1 MCTVIIQVGES
12 PSDPIRILAI
22 RDEDPARPWNPLGPW
37 WPDTHEGVVG
47 VRDVRAGGAW
57 LAADP
62 ATRRLA
68 VLLNRKDHSERDE
81 SELVSRG
88 TIVLGSVAGERLP
101 ASPPTHGFNLVEV
114 VPGGVRVTM
123 WDGVALRSE
132 ALPPGT
138 HMIAHDDVDDAATPR
153 IAYWLDEFR
162 RTPLGDS
169 GSPSW
174 WEPWM
179 TVLGRSGELTPT
191 DDRAIV
197 RDNRPLGYPT
207 LSTLIC
213 VAELSDTALE
223 VHYGEFD
230 HPGEWNTVSLTP

>member
-1 MCTVIIQVGES
+1 MCTVIIHVGES
-12 PSDPIRILAI
+12 PSDAIRLLAI

-47 VRDVRAGGAW
+47 VRDARAGGAW

-62 ATRRLA
+62 ASRRLA
-68 VLLNRKDHSERDE
+68 VLLNRADLSDRAE
-81 SELVSRG
+81 SDVVSRG
-88 TIVLGSVAGERLP
+88 SIVLASVTGEP
-101 ASPPTHGFNLVEV
+101 VGDSPRTHGFNLVEV
-114 VPGGVRVTM
+114 EPGAARVTM
-123 WDGVALRSE
+123 WDGVAVRRETLG
-132 ALPPGT
+132 PGT
-138 HMIAHDDVDDAATPR
+138 HMIAHDDVDDQGTPR

-162 RTPLGDS
+162 RTPLGPT
-169 GSPSW
+169 GSASW

-179 TVLGRSGELTPT
+179 SILARSAELDPT

-213 VAELSDTALE
+213 VASLSDTELD
-223 VHYGEFD
+223 VHYGEFA
-230 HPGEWNTVSLTP
+230 HPGQWNTMTLA

>member
-1 MCTVIIQVGES
+1 MCTVIIRVPES
-12 PSDPIRILAI
+12 ASDTVRLLAI

-62 ATRRLA
+62 ATHRLA
-68 VLLNRKDHSERDE
+68 VLLNRKDLSDRAED
-81 SELVSRG
+81 ELVSRG
-88 TIVLGSVAGERLP
+88 TIVLSAVAGDPPPE
-101 ASPPTHGFNLVEV
+101 APPTHGFNLVEV
-114 VPGGVRVTM
+114 APGSVTVTM
-123 WDGVALRSE
+123 WDGIRSRIQALG
-132 ALPPGT
+132 PGT
-138 HMIAHDDVDDAATPR
+138 HMIAHDDVDDAATAR

-162 RTPLGDS
+162 SAPLAHVGTPR
-169 GSPSW
+169 W
-174 WEPWM
+174 WEPW
-179 TVLGRSGELTPT
+179 TAILARSGELTPT

-213 VAELSDTALE
+213 IAALSEEVFD
-223 VHYGEFD
+223 VHYGEFE
-230 HPGEWNTVSLTP
+230 HPGQWNSVSFA